1 MSKFVYMFD
10 EGNSGMKEL
19 LGGKGA
25 NLAEMIRIGLPVPY
39 GFTISTE
46 ACNSYYDA
54 GKSIPA
60 EIQSQILD
68 ALHRLEEKTG
78 KRLGDST
85 NPLLVSVRSG
95 AVFSMPGM
103 MDTVLNLGM
112 NDETVKGMA
121 ELTNNP
127 RFAYASYRRLIQMFS
142 DVVLGVDGFYFE

>member
-1 MSKFVYMFD
+1 MECVSKFVYMFD
-10 EGNSGMKEL
+10 EGNGGMKEL

-68 ALHRLEEKTG
+68 ALHRLEEKNRK
-78 KRLGDST
+78 KRLGDPT
-85 NPLLVSVRSG
+85 DPLLVSVRSG
-95 AVFSMPGM
+95 AVFFDAGNDGHSLKSWNERRNRERNGRAYKQSAFLPMTL
-103 MDTVLNLGM
+103 TVDLFKCLVM
-112 NDETVKGMA
+112 LSLV
-121 ELTNNP
+121 
-127 RFAYASYRRLIQMFS
+127 
-142 DVVLGVDGFYFE
+142 